1 MNDLKK
7 SEIKSLNKQVEK
19 DEDAVE
25 EAASM
30 AGSYVQGSPA
40 AGGGA
45 FQHMDVEKENE
56 EEKKRSQSVIKKAL
70 VGEKAKNDP
79 IDQYV
84 EEIVNYLSVKD
95 TFLGE

>member
-1 MNDLKK
+1 M
-7 SEIKSLNKQVEK
+7 EEEVENG
-19 DEDAVE
+19 EETVE
-25 EAASM
+25 ESSSV
-30 AGSYVQGSPA
+30 AGGYIQGSPA